1 VRDRIKQRWRETF
14 GWAAIALG
22 AMAAVLGWVG
32 VSGKDLAP
40 LQLPYLASGG
50 VFGVLLT
57 IVGVGLLIA
66 ADVRRDRDRLAR
78 MEGDI
83 VELQELLRQALLR
96 GGSGP
101 PSSSPPK
108 RAGRRPARGQ
118 PQSSPAAKR
127 AAG

>member
-83 VELQELLRQALLR
+83 VELQELLRQALE
-96 GGSGP
+96 
-101 PSSSPPK
+101 SS
-108 RAGRRPARGQ
+108 PARGRRR
-118 PQSSPAAKR
+118 SA
-127 AAG
+127 

>member
-1 VRDRIKQRWRETF
+1 MRDRLKDRWRETF

-22 AMAAVLGWVG
+22 ALAAVLGWVG

-57 IVGVGLLIA
+57 IVGVGLLVA

-78 MEGDI
+78 IEGDI
-83 VELQELLRQALLR
+83 VELQELLREALDSSKAR
-96 GGSGP
+96 GG
-101 PSSSPPK
+101 
-108 RAGRRPARGQ
+108 RRSA
-118 PQSSPAAKR
+118 
-127 AAG
+127 